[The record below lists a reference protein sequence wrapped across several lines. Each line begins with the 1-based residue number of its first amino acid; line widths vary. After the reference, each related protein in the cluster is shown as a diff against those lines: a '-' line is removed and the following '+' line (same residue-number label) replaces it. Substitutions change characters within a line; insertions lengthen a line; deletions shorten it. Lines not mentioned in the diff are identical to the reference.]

1 MIRNVKY
8 INSDL
13 MGILNSIICIVHCF
27 TTPLLIALGVGYLT
41 SPFIKYALVFFSFI
55 TIYKALNKTKNRK
68 IAALLWISFGCFLLS
83 SLLEERYHSME
94 YMAYFSA
101 GFIIIG
107 HILNVKKSRNIN
119 PKNNENEK

>member
-13 MGILNSIICIVHCF
+13 MGILNSLICIVHCF

-55 TIYKALNKTKNRK
+55 TIYNALNKTKNRK
-68 IAALLWISFGCFLLS
+68 IAALLWISLGCFLLS

-94 YMAYFSA
+94 YMAYISA

-107 HILNVKKSRNIN
+107 HILNVKNQEI
-119 PKNNENEK
+119 